1 MHVDFFFQN
10 DMEEKIA
17 VVSKKAPRR
26 PSNVVISWRCWL
38 IVRILAAVAIFLLLL
53 LAIALAI
60 TIVIKTTP
68 PYCPS
73 GLDNSGRNL
82 AKPGIFS
89 DLSPKEMIAVR
100 DYLLGQKRLGL
111 TPFASATVNS
121 SYIYMIT
128 LQNPLKDAVI
138 KFQKGA
144 ERKPSRAAKVT
155 VYRGNTEPPRIDEFL
170 VGPLPKPTYH
180 RLVTSPAYRR
190 VPVPFTSRPVDAI
203 ERAQLKSF
211 LYKVTEELHDLF
223 RESYGLTYH
232 NCTPHKDCIMFED
245 FAPRGTS
252 SGERMTWYWA
262 YRETVGFY
270 LHPLGF
276 AIQIDHHSP
285 FPSTWTVS
293 RLIYNGQLFYEIE
306 DLVERYKEGTLR
318 KIKNIMDNVDAQFS
332 TFSKRGHQ
340 SFDSPLRGPRLIE
353 PEGHRYSI
361 EDQFVQYFGWAFTFH
376 MKSTTGLQIMD
387 LYFQG
392 ESIAYEISL
401 QDITAFYTGY
411 SPETSWL
418 GLYGLSWLL
427 GASSYELVP
436 GVDCPGTATFID
448 AFHFANTDTPLRF
461 KNSIC
466 VFEQTSSVPLRR
478 HYSHS
483 RDGKFQSYGG
493 LVASSLVVRTI
504 ISLWSCDY
512 ILDYVFHLDGT
523 MEMKISLTGY
533 IQASYDLAGQRPY
546 GNRIHN
552 SVRGNL
558 HQHLF
563 HWKIDLDIESL
574 DNRYQTLDMTTEFD
588 TSFWYESTLN
598 KTQLKFQASL
608 KEDEAGASVA
618 YDFDQPQ
625 HHIIYNMLETN
636 KFGTSRGYR
645 IVNKDMS
652 KFLLQD
658 SVVTNAASWA
668 RYQMA
673 VTKYKDTEDSSSS
686 IFAQGDPFDP
696 VLDFSRY
703 LEDNDTIVD
712 TDIVAWVTSGLY
724 HIPHAEDVPSI
735 STAANQCSVMLIPY
749 NFFDHCP
756 SMAVSDALL
765 IGKKQKSAD
774 VNAERVF
781 NSFGTDISEPKCYQK
796 ETSTRSFHGDVEAAE
811 V

>member
-1 MHVDFFFQN
+1 MEQKNGLMN
-10 DMEEKIA
+10 DIDEKIA
-17 VVSKKAPRR
+17 VVPKRALRR
-26 PSNVVISWRCWL
+26 PSTVVISWKTWL
-38 IVRILAAVAIFLLLL
+38 VLRILAAVASCLAVLLGVALT
-53 LAIALAI
+53 IAV
-60 TIVIKTTP
+60 VIKTTP

-73 GLDNSGRNL
+73 GLDVSGRNL
-82 AKPGIFS
+82 AKPGLFS
-89 DLSPKEMIAVR
+89 DLTPNEMIAVR
-100 DYLLGQKRLGL
+100 DYLLAQKRLGL
-111 TPFASATVNS
+111 TPYSSATVNS

-128 LQNPLKDAVI
+128 LQVPLKSAVI
-138 KFQKGA
+138 KFQKGV
-144 ERKPSRAAKVT
+144 ERKPNRAAKVT
-155 VYRGNTEPPRIDEFL
+155 VYRGNTDPPRIEEYL
-170 VGPLPKPTYH
+170 VGPLPRPSYH

-190 VPVPFTSRPVDAI
+190 VPIPFTSRPVDAI
-203 ERAQLKSF
+203 ERTQLKSF
-211 LYKVTEELHDLF
+211 LHTVTLDLEDLF
-223 RESYGLTYH
+223 RESYGLKYH
-232 NCTPHKDCIMFED
+232 NCTSHVNCVMFED
-245 FAPRGTS
+245 FAPRGTA
-252 SGERMTWYWA
+252 SGERLTWYWA

-285 FPSTWTVS
+285 FPSAWTVS
-293 RLIYNGQLFYEIE
+293 RVIYNGQLFYEIE
-306 DLVERYKEGTLR
+306 DLVQRYKEGSLR
-318 KIKNIMDNVDAQFS
+318 KINNIMDIVDAQFS

-353 PEGHRYSI
+353 PEGHRYTI
-361 EDQFVQYFGWAFTFH
+361 EDQFVQYFGWTFTFH
-376 MKSTTGLQIMD
+376 MRATSGLQIMD
-387 LYFQG
+387 VYFQG
-392 ESIAYEISL
+392 ESVAYEISL

-436 GVDCPGTATFID
+436 GVDCPATATFID
-448 AFHFANTDTPLRF
+448 AYHFANTDTPLRY

-466 VFEQTSSVPLRR
+466 IFEQTSSIPLRR
-478 HYSHS
+478 HYSHT
-483 RDGKFQSYGG
+483 RDGRFHSYGG
-493 LVASSLVVRTI
+493 LVASSLVVRTVV
-504 ISLWSCDY
+504 SLWSCDY
-512 ILDYVFHLDGT
+512 IVDFIFHLDGT
-523 MEMKISLTGY
+523 VEMKISLTGY

-563 HWKIDLDIESL
+563 HWKIDLDVETTE
-574 DNRYQTLDMTTEFD
+574 NRYQTLDMTTEFD
-588 TSFWYESTLN
+588 TSFWYEGGLN
-598 KTQLKFQASL
+598 KTQLKFQTSL

-618 YDFDQPQ
+618 YNFDHPR
-625 HHIIYNMLETN
+625 HHIFFNMKEKN
-636 KFGTSRGYR
+636 KYGSPRGYR
-645 IVNKDMS
+645 IVNKAKS

-673 VTKYKDTEDSSSS
+673 VTKYKDTEESSSS

-712 TDIVAWVTSGLY
+712 TDIVAWVTTGLY

-735 STAANQCSVMLIPY
+735 STAANQCCVLLIPY

-765 IGKKQKSAD
+765 VSRKPKASEEGDKL
-774 VNAERVF
+774 VF
-781 NSFGTDISEPKCYQK
+781 NSFGTEAGEPKCYQK
-796 ETSTRSFHGDVEAAE
+796 ERSVQDFQGDIETVK